1 MTFKNFNCKKVLSL
15 LRFKIHMIKTKT
27 FLFLILFLVLFCVI
41 KNFAAKNKIAQQN
54 HAPVV
59 KIISPENNSSYN
71 TGAQVHYEI
80 NVSDKEDG
88 ESKYDE
94 IDAKQVLLEVKYFND
109 ASKISISTNAN
120 DAPGLAAMKT
130 SNCFNCHGFDNK
142 VIGPSFNEINK
153 KYKPNTAN
161 ISLMEKRIKNGS
173 TGVWGK
179 TPMPTHPELSDEQI
193 KNMVQWITQN
203 ASAPNVHY
211 YIGLEGNFSLQ
222 TVNKNGAYALTAS
235 YTDHGIN
242 NASRLEGRDL
252 IVIKL
257 K

>member
-1 MTFKNFNCKKVLSL
+1 
-15 LRFKIHMIKTKT
+15 MIKTKQII
-27 FLFLILFLVLFCVI
+27 FILIFFIFLFCVI
-41 KNFAAKNKIAQQN
+41 KNFAAKNKIAQQQN

-59 KIISPENNSSYN
+59 KIISPANNSSYN
-71 TGAQVHYEI
+71 ANAQVHYEI
-80 NVSDKEDG
+80 SVSDKEDG

-109 ASKISISTNAN
+109 TSKINTATNET

-142 VIGPSFNEINK
+142 VIGPSYNEINK
-153 KYKPNTAN
+153 KYKPTAAN
-161 ISLMEKRIKNGS
+161 MALLEKRIKEGS

-179 TPMPTHPELSDEQI
+179 TPMPTHPELTDAQI
-193 KNMVQWITQN
+193 KNMVQWIMQN

-222 TVNKNGAYALTAS
+222 TASKNGAYVLTAS

-242 NASRLEGRDL
+242 NASRLEGKDA
-252 IVIKL
+252 ITIKL

>member
-1 MTFKNFNCKKVLSL
+1 
-15 LRFKIHMIKTKT
+15 MIKASA
-27 FLFLILFLVLFCVI
+27 FILAELLFIFVLC
-41 KNFAAKNKIAQQN
+41 NAKNLSAGKKLQQQN

-59 KIISPENNSSYN
+59 KIISPVNNSSFN
-71 TGAQVHYEI
+71 AGAQVHYEI

-109 ASKISISTNAN
+109 ASKISTATNGN
-120 DAPGLAAMKT
+120 DVPGLAAMKT

-153 KYKPNTAN
+153 KYKPSVAN

-179 TPMPTHPELSDEQI
+179 TPMPTHPELSDIQI
-193 KNMVQWITQN
+193 KNMVQWIVQN

-211 YIGLEGNFSLQ
+211 YIGLDGNFNLQ
-222 TVNKNGAYALTAS
+222 TANKNGAYVLTAS

-242 NASRLEGRDL
+242 STSRLEGRDV
-252 IVIKL
+252 VIIKT

>member
-1 MTFKNFNCKKVLSL
+1 MVKARTF
-15 LRFKIHMIKTKT
+15 I
-27 FLFLILFLVLFCVI
+27 LISITLVFLFCVVR
-41 KNFAAKNKIAQQN
+41 NFASENKIKQQQN

-59 KIISPENNSSYN
+59 KIIAPLNNNSFN
-71 TGAQVHYEI
+71 AGTQVHYEI
-80 NVSDKEDG
+80 NISDKEDG

-94 IDAKQVLLEVKYFND
+94 IDAKQVLLEVKYFKD
-109 ASKISISTNAN
+109 ASKINAAINGN

-142 VIGPSFNEINK
+142 VTGPSFNEINK
-153 KYKPNTAN
+153 KYKPTAAN
-161 ISLMEKRIKNGS
+161 IALLEKRIKNGS

-179 TPMPTHPELSDEQI
+179 TPMPTHPELNGAQI

-211 YIGLEGNFSLQ
+211 YIGLEGNFNIE
-222 TVNKNGAYALTAS
+222 TANKNGAYALTAS
-235 YTDHGIN
+235 YTDYGIN
-242 NASRLEGRDL
+242 NAERLEGRDM
-252 IVIKL
+252 IIIKA

>member
-1 MTFKNFNCKKVLSL
+1 
-15 LRFKIHMIKTKT
+15 MIKSKT
-27 FLFLILFLVLFCVI
+27 FILIITFVFLFCVVR
-41 KNFAAKNKIAQQN
+41 NFASGNKIRQQQN

-59 KIISPENNSSYN
+59 KIISPANNSSYN
-71 TGAQVHYEI
+71 SGAQTHYEI

-109 ASKISISTNAN
+109 ASKINTAINEN

-130 SNCFNCHGFDNK
+130 SNCFNCHGFNNK
-142 VIGPSFNEINK
+142 VIGPPFNEINK
-153 KYKPNTAN
+153 KYKPTAAN

-179 TPMPTHPELSDEQI
+179 TPMPTHPELSDAQI
-193 KNMVQWITQN
+193 KNMVQWIVQT

-211 YIGLEGNFSLQ
+211 YIGLEGNFNLK
-222 TVNKNGAYALTAS
+222 TANKNGAYELTAS

-242 NASRLEGRDL
+242 NAGRLAGKDAIL
-252 IVIKL
+252 IKT

>member
-1 MTFKNFNCKKVLSL
+1 
-15 LRFKIHMIKTKT
+15 MIKTKQII
-27 FLFLILFLVLFCVI
+27 FILIFFIFLFCVI
-41 KNFAAKNKIAQQN
+41 KNFAAKNKIAQQQN

-59 KIISPENNSSYN
+59 KINSPTNNSSYN
-71 TGAQVHYEI
+71 AGAQVHYEI
-80 NVSDKEDG
+80 SVSDKEDG

-94 IDAKQVLLEVKYFND
+94 IEPKQVLLEVRYFND
-109 ASKISISTNAN
+109 ASKINTANTNAN
-120 DAPGLAAMKT
+120 DAPGFAEIKT

-153 KYKPNTAN
+153 KYKPAAAN
-161 ISLMEKRIKNGS
+161 ISLLEKRIKNGS

-179 TPMPTHPELSDEQI
+179 TPMPTHPELNDVQI
-193 KNMVQWITQN
+193 KNMVQWIMQN
-203 ASAPNVHY
+203 ASAPNVRY

-222 TVNKNGAYALTAS
+222 TANKNGAYVLTAS

-242 NASRLEGRDL
+242 NAERLEGRDA
-252 IVIKL
+252 VIIKV

>member
-1 MTFKNFNCKKVLSL
+1 MIKISALIFVGLAFVFVLCDAKNFSAGKRLQ
-15 LRFKIHMIKTKT
+15 
-27 FLFLILFLVLFCVI
+27 
-41 KNFAAKNKIAQQN
+41 QQN

-59 KIISPENNSSYN
+59 KIISPVNNSSFN
-71 TGAQVHYEI
+71 AGAQVHYEI

-94 IDAKQVLLEVKYFND
+94 IDAKQVLLEMKYFND
-109 ASKISISTNAN
+109 ASKINSATNAN
-120 DAPGLAAMKT
+120 DAPGLTAMKT

-153 KYKPNTAN
+153 KYKPTAAN

-173 TGVWGK
+173 IGVWGK
-179 TPMPTHPELSDEQI
+179 TPMPTHPELSDAQI
-193 KNMVQWITQN
+193 KNMVQWIVQN

-211 YIGLEGNFSLQ
+211 YIGLEGNINLE
-222 TVNKNGAYALTAS
+222 TANKNGAYVLTAS

-242 NASRLEGRDL
+242 NTLRLEGRDAV
-252 IVIKL
+252 VIKV

>member
-1 MTFKNFNCKKVLSL
+1 
-15 LRFKIHMIKTKT
+15 MIKTSA
-27 FLFLILFLVLFCVI
+27 FIFIGLLFIFVLCD
-41 KNFAAKNKIAQQN
+41 AKSFSTEKKLQQQN

-59 KIISPENNSSYN
+59 KIISPASNSSYN
-71 TGAQVHYEI
+71 AGAQVHYAI
-80 NVSDKEDG
+80 NISDKEDG

-109 ASKISISTNAN
+109 ASKINTSNISIN
-120 DAPGLAAMKT
+120 DAPGLTAMKT

-153 KYKPNTAN
+153 RYKPTAAN
-161 ISLMEKRIKNGS
+161 MALLEKRIKNGS

-179 TPMPTHPELSDEQI
+179 TPMPTHPELSDAQI
-193 KNMVQWITQN
+193 KNMVQWMMQN

-211 YIGLEGNFSLQ
+211 YIGLEGNFNLLSS
-222 TVNKNGAYALTAS
+222 NNNGTYIITAS

-242 NASRLEGRDL
+242 NAGERLEGRDA
-252 IVIKL
+252 IVIKM

>member
-1 MTFKNFNCKKVLSL
+1 
-15 LRFKIHMIKTKT
+15 MIKTKRIIFIIIFFV
-27 FLFLILFLVLFCVI
+27 FLFCAV
-41 KNFAAKNKIAQQN
+41 KNFATRNKALQQN

-59 KIISPENNSSYN
+59 KIISPANNSSYN
-71 TGAQVHYEI
+71 SGAQVHYEI

-109 ASKISISTNAN
+109 ASKINTSNTSNN

-153 KYKPNTAN
+153 RYKPTTAN
-161 ISLMEKRIKNGS
+161 IVLLEKRIRNGS

-179 TPMPTHPELSDEQI
+179 TPMPTHPELSGTQI
-193 KNMVQWITQN
+193 KNMVQWIMQN

-211 YIGLEGNFSLQ
+211 YIGLEGNFNLPSS
-222 TVNKNGAYALTAS
+222 NKNGAYIITAS
-235 YTDHGIN
+235 YTDHGVN
-242 NASRLEGRDL
+242 NAAQRLEGRDA
-252 IVIKL
+252 IVIKA